1 MLKRIVETMIESFS
15 FDKKIGKILVDM
27 GLITEKQLEKALNR
41 QAETLEPLGQ
51 ALLKLRYISELELTK
66 ALDLQKNPSKL
77 SEALEQKDE
86 VSMLNY
92 LRTLGYKKSA
102 IVKKVEKE
110 YNITY
115 IDLNYV
121 QFDNKIIDKIN
132 VNVFINNKI
141 FPFIKNDRLSFAIH
155 DIEQKEFIKTNC
167 SDEDYDV
174 YYAFEFEIVAKIAE
188 LIEKISGGNLQNTTS
203 SLVKVMDQET
213 VKRVIA
219 ASGQRDIDELI
230 EHFGYDIVEI
240 VQYRKYLLEK
250 CRELS
255 PDILVV
261 GDNIGGREPL
271 APILL
276 KIRLK
281 CPNTRIIYLTGDIDF
296 NDESRIQWLGALAS
310 VGVYDIIPEKKISI
324 QLLQHILS
332 SPRGEES
339 VENLIERLKE
349 SSFGRKKNII
359 EIVYPDDIQ
368 MASTDAY
375 EQLHSF
381 TSTKSGTGKTFI
393 VLNTA
398 VAIATMGVNNT
409 QGKRPRIAIIDTD
422 VEGFNLS
429 SLCGTLDD
437 KKNILSSLYEVRKSM
452 NLKTGELVVSNREKT
467 LIVEKVRKELVTH
480 PKFKNIDIYGG
491 PKREYMEEDSKQ
503 LSVNSFVFILDTI
516 MSDYDVVLVDVN
528 SSIEYENLFPLFSM
542 SRNMYFVMDMDYNTF
557 LNSKKQQ
564 SYLEGIADAATFKYI
579 LNKCLPDIDDKKLI
593 FNKESMKQLG
603 YEFIAK
609 VPRVDEVTMLNS
621 LYTGEPIVMNPN
633 VPVQTRYEI
642 IKIANDIWPIKNFG
656 KIEEKVLELMKSD
669 KEEENKN
676 AKDRGIFSN
685 LLAKFIKK

>member
-1 MLKRIVETMIESFS
+1 M
-15 FDKKIGKILVDM
+15 
-27 GLITEKQLEKALNR
+27 
-41 QAETLEPLGQ
+41 
-51 ALLKLRYISELELTK
+51 
-66 ALDLQKNPSKL
+66 QKNPSKL

-174 YYAFEFEIVAKIAE
+174 YYAFEFEIVAKIVE

-230 EHFGYDIVEI
+230 EHFGYDVVEI

-250 CRELS
+250 CRELF

-324 QLLQHILS
+324 QLLQHVLS
-332 SPRGEES
+332 SPRGKES

-349 SSFGRKKNII
+349 SSFGRKRILLKLFILMIYRWRQPTHMNSIHLHRQNLARKNIYCVKYSCRHSDN
-359 EIVYPDDIQ
+359 E
-368 MASTDAY
+368 ST
-375 EQLHSF
+375 
-381 TSTKSGTGKTFI
+381 I
-393 VLNTA
+393 
-398 VAIATMGVNNT
+398 

-437 KKNILSSLYEVRKSM
+437 KKNILSSLYE
-452 NLKTGELVVSNREKT
+452 G
-467 LIVEKVRKELVTH
+467 
-480 PKFKNIDIYGG
+480 
-491 PKREYMEEDSKQ
+491 
-503 LSVNSFVFILDTI
+503 
-516 MSDYDVVLVDVN
+516 
-528 SSIEYENLFPLFSM
+528 
-542 SRNMYFVMDMDYNTF
+542 
-557 LNSKKQQ
+557 
-564 SYLEGIADAATFKYI
+564 
-579 LNKCLPDIDDKKLI
+579 
-593 FNKESMKQLG
+593 
-603 YEFIAK
+603 
-609 VPRVDEVTMLNS
+609 
-621 LYTGEPIVMNPN
+621 
-633 VPVQTRYEI
+633 
-642 IKIANDIWPIKNFG
+642 
-656 KIEEKVLELMKSD
+656 
-669 KEEENKN
+669 
-676 AKDRGIFSN
+676 
-685 LLAKFIKK
+685 